1 MIDINKLKDRDIND
15 DEIRIIGDCDENS
28 VDDIKP
34 DTDAYVKY
42 DMSYE
47 PLVQYSKALEI
58 VDNSKSQ
65 KLLAKSR
72 RLKARFRYAI
82 IISSILIF
90 ALFIAIGSLIYY
102 MNLNKAIYSEP
113 EGIFEDVET
122 VNMGCIAL
130 PDTTTLAVSEAES
143 KSYVEVQ
150 DMVVNDVAMKIYIPH
165 NGEMSLHLGPID
177 HNDTSII
184 YAAQAADVRADNG
197 GIVGAFVVDGEPKA
211 WGLSK
216 KGYVASINSEVTVGV
231 ADNSPLFEK
240 ATECGGHFF
249 RQYPLVGN
257 GQMVPNKI
265 RGKSIRRGICQRNG
279 ETFMVETINKE
290 SFHDF
295 SLALVDMGVDQAVYL
310 VGSTAAG
317 WAVDAN
323 DSIHQFGD
331 HNRYTSKKSIPK
343 NISYIVWRR
352 HEMPPQN

>member
-58 VDNSKSQ
+58 ADNSKSQ

-72 RLKARFRYAI
+72 RLKAKFRYAI
-82 IISSILIF
+82 IFSCILIF
-90 ALFIAIGSLIYY
+90 ALFIAIGSLIFY
-102 MNLNKAIYSEP
+102 MNHTKAMYSEP
-113 EGIFEDVET
+113 EGIFEEAET
-122 VNMGCIAL
+122 VKMGCIAL
-130 PDTTTLAVSEAES
+130 PDTTTLAVAEATS

-150 DMVVNDVAMKIYIPH
+150 DKMVNDVAMKIYIPH

-177 HNDTSII
+177 WNDTSII

-216 KGYVASINSEVTVGV
+216 KGYVASINGEVTVGV

-249 RQYPLVGN
+249 RQYPLVSN
-257 GQMVPNKI
+257 GEMVPNKI
-265 RGKSIRRGICQRNG
+265 RGKSIRRGICLRNG
-279 ETFMVETINKE
+279 EIFMVETLNKE

-295 SLALVDMGVDQAVYL
+295 SLALVDMGVEQAVYL

-323 DSIHQFGD
+323 DSIHSFGD
-331 HNRYTSKKSIPK
+331 RQRYIGKKTMPK
-343 NISYIVWRR
+343 NISYLVWRR